1 MKTGK
6 FKHVMALVTLVLMTS
21 VCYAHKQGVTAGNE
35 KQTEVN
41 VTVQGT
47 YEEIKMLRAERILK
61 KGDRYYA
68 VTFDVDWLV
77 GPEGLQPVLAR
88 EAFGVEADAPNRA
101 LSAFISRYDSVFTK
115 QQKPMAVA
123 DSIVIMLKNVE
134 YTAGRY
140 ISYSLLTWQKTAG
153 EVQSKERN
161 FTYDLM
167 HGKLLTLEDIFTPE
181 YMKKNGLHDIS
192 GEISIS
198 VGQKRVIY
206 RIDGRGKDGSP
217 TMKSYNGG
225 VDLSEEF
232 KELVEL
238 SVVRKYSKMIF
249 GQQIV
254 YGKPE
259 EIRFVAGVIKE
270 AIERSLSVK
279 EQAVME
285 DFMEFY
291 GRTVLLRK
299 YRETLLPKSEE
310 KKKKYDIQPE
320 YPGGAAGVA
329 DFLSKNIAY
338 PIDAEEAGMS
348 GEMTFYILIDA
359 EGTVKDAFVG
369 EVNKDIYDA
378 ITTESG
384 NDGVYTIGL
393 YSLEKEVA
401 TKAKTMGAWTPAK
414 DAKGKNIP
422 ALYPVNITFVSVR

>member
-1 MKTGK
+1 
-6 FKHVMALVTLVLMTS
+6 MALVTLVLMTS

-206 RIDGRGKDGSP
+206 WIEGGDKGDKP
-217 TMKSYNGG
+217 TVKSY
-225 VDLSEEF
+225 DE
-232 KELVEL
+232 VEL
-238 SVVRKYSKMIF
+238 SEDFRELVGLSDLRQFY
-249 GQQIV
+249 Q
-254 YGKPE
+254 
-259 EIRFVAGVIKE
+259 RLDIKKIS
-270 AIERSLSVK
+270 AILQNYNTTHGYDTFSTNIERNLMKSMNKSLGEK
-279 EQAVME
+279 EREKQE
-285 DFMEFY
+285 GFMEFFK
-291 GRTVLLRK
+291 RIESLRK
-299 YRETLLPKSEE
+299 KGGTLLPKSKE
-310 KKKKYDIQPE
+310 KNMDYDVQPE

-369 EVNKDIYDA
+369 EVNKDIYDT